1 MKKEEPPITRRY
13 FNFLI
18 KNLQAV
24 EYISG
29 FLPLLVMIIDIVIGS
44 LTKANHI
51 NYEFFGS
58 YLSIYG
64 CLLLIFLLAI
74 FLSLIKEQALGKD
87 NSVNVYGLSIP
98 KNTTILIQNSYAVK
112 IANKES
118 VLLVVVFVFIELVV
132 TFLFGVLVSITIFKS
147 YLWGYANS

>member
-1 MKKEEPPITRRY
+1 MQS
-13 FNFLI
+13 FL
-18 KNLQAV
+18 
-24 EYISG
+24 SG

>member
-1 MKKEEPPITRRY
+1 
-13 FNFLI
+13 
-18 KNLQAV
+18 
-24 EYISG
+24 
-29 FLPLLVMIIDIVIGS
+29 
-44 LTKANHI
+44 
-51 NYEFFGS
+51 
-58 YLSIYG
+58 
-64 CLLLIFLLAI
+64 
-74 FLSLIKEQALGKD
+74 LIKEQALGKD